1 MEINMKELYNR
12 LIQLQEL
19 YFAKDEHSVSGNGNN
34 LKLLNKSITSLL
46 KKLPDETA
54 DFFQEL
60 QECTPP
66 AIAPVVG
73 ETCYGCGIDLP
84 ISLCADLLHLD
95 KLYHCPNCARYLYP
109 YQGEKLTINDDLLRT
124 RLPRMGID
132 RFSSK
137 KLMIPNLQ
145 ADTKEGV
152 ITELGTLIAE
162 QFYHDD
168 PGILIN
174 NALEREAITS
184 TALEHGLAFPHVRG
198 IDAGS
203 LTVALGLKKKG
214 LKCGAPKNGLTKII
228 FFIVIPIS
236 SSAFYLTLLAGL
248 IQSLSTVDTRKT
260 LLSCKTQDE
269 LWGTLKKLT
278 KVHIQ

>member
-1 MEINMKELYNR
+1 MKELYNR
-12 LIQLQEL
+12 LVQLQEL
-19 YFAKDEHSVSGNGNN
+19 YFARDEHTVSGNGNN
-34 LKLLNKSITSLL
+34 LKLLEKSISSLL
-46 KKLPDETA
+46 KKLPDDTA
-54 DFFQEL
+54 EFFQEL
-60 QECTPP
+60 QEQTPP
-66 AIAPVVG
+66 AISPVVR

-84 ISLCADLLHLD
+84 VSLCADLLHLD

-109 YQGEKLTINDDLLRT
+109 YRGEKLTINDDLLRS

-145 ADTKEGV
+145 SDTKVGV
-152 ITELGTLIAE
+152 ITELGSLIANE
-162 QFYHDD
+162 FYHED
-168 PGILIN
+168 PRILIE

-184 TALEHGLAFPHVRG
+184 TAIEHGLAFPHVRG

-214 LKCGAPKNGLTKII
+214 LKCGAPKARLTKIF

-248 IQSLSTVDTRKT
+248 IESLKTAEKRNT
-260 LLSCKTQDE
+260 LLACKTPDE
-269 LWGTLKKLT
+269 VWDTLKKLT
-278 KVHIQ
+278 KSHIL

>member
-1 MEINMKELYNR
+1 MKELYNR
-12 LIQLQEL
+12 LTQLQEL
-19 YFAKDEHSVSGNGNN
+19 YFAKDEHVISGDGNN
-34 LKLLNKSITSLL
+34 LKQLEKSILSLL
-46 KKLPDETA
+46 KKLPDDTA

-60 QECTPP
+60 QEQTPP
-66 AIAPVVG
+66 AIAPVID

-84 ISLCADLLHLD
+84 TSLCAELLHLD

-109 YQGEKLTINDDLLRT
+109 YKGEKITINDDLLRT

-145 ADTKEGV
+145 AENKEDV

-162 QFYHDD
+162 QFYHNDSK
-168 PGILIN
+168 ILIDS
-174 NALEREAITS
+174 ALEREAITS
-184 TALEHGLAFPHVRG
+184 TALEHGIAFPHARG
-198 IDAGS
+198 IDVGS

-214 LKCGAPKNGLTKII
+214 LHFGAPKDRLTRIF
-228 FFIVIPIS
+228 FFIVIPIA

-248 IQSLSTVDTRKT
+248 IESLITADKRKM
-260 LLSCKTQDE
+260 LLSSSTQDE
-269 LWGTLKKLT
+269 LWENIKKLT
-278 KVHIQ
+278 KTHIL

>member
-1 MEINMKELYNR
+1 MKELYNH

-19 YFAKDEHSVSGNGNN
+19 YFAQDEHTVAGNGNN
-34 LKLLNKSITSLL
+34 LKQLEKSISSLL
-46 KKLPDETA
+46 KKLPDNTA

-60 QECTPP
+60 QEQTPP
-66 AIAPVVG
+66 AIAPVVD

-84 ISLCADLLHLD
+84 TSLCAELLHLD
-95 KLYHCPNCARYLYP
+95 KLHHCPNCARYLYP
-109 YQGEKLTINDDLLRT
+109 YRGEKLTINDDLLRK
-124 RLPRMGID
+124 RLPRLGID

-137 KLMIPNLQ
+137 KLMVPNLQ

-168 PGILIN
+168 PRILID

-198 IDAGS
+198 IDVGS

-214 LKCGAPKNGLTKII
+214 LKCGAPKNHLTKII

-248 IQSLSTVDTRKT
+248 IESLITVEHRKT
-260 LLSCKTQDE
+260 LLSCKTSDE
-269 LWGTLKKLT
+269 LWETLKKLT
-278 KVHIQ
+278 KAHIL

>member
-1 MEINMKELYNR
+1 MKELYNR

-19 YFAKDEHSVSGNGNN
+19 YFARDEHTVSGNGNN
-34 LKLLNKSITSLL
+34 LKLLEKSISSLL
-46 KKLPDETA
+46 KKLPNDTA
-54 DFFQEL
+54 EFFQEL
-60 QECTPP
+60 QEQTPP
-66 AIAPVVG
+66 AISPVVR

-84 ISLCADLLHLD
+84 VSLCADLLHLD

-109 YQGEKLTINDDLLRT
+109 YRGEKLTINDDLLRS

-145 ADTKEGV
+145 SDTKEGV
-152 ITELGTLIAE
+152 ITELASLIANE
-162 QFYHDD
+162 FYHED
-168 PGILIN
+168 PQILIN

-184 TALEHGLAFPHVRG
+184 TAIEHGLAFPHVRG

-214 LKCGAPKNGLTKII
+214 LKCGAPKDRLTKIF

-248 IQSLSTVDTRKT
+248 IESLNTAENRNT
-260 LLSCKTQDE
+260 LLACKTQDE
-269 LWGTLKKLT
+269 LWDTLKKMT
-278 KVHIQ
+278 KSHIP

>member
-1 MEINMKELYNR
+1 MKEIYNR

-19 YFAKDEHSVSGNGNN
+19 YFAKEEHTVSGNGNN
-34 LKLLNKSITSLL
+34 LKQLEKSISSLL
-46 KKLPDETA
+46 KKLPVDTA

-60 QECTPP
+60 QEQAPP
-66 AIAPVVG
+66 ALSPMIG

-84 ISLCADLLHLD
+84 TSLCTELLHLD

-109 YQGEKLTINDDLLRT
+109 YQGEKLIINDDLLRR
-124 RLPRMGID
+124 RLPQMGIE
-132 RFSSK
+132 RFSSE
-137 KLMIPNLQ
+137 KLMIPRLQ
-145 ADTKEGV
+145 ADTKEGI
-152 ITELGTLIAE
+152 ITELGELIAN

-168 PGILIN
+168 PQILIK

-184 TALEHGLAFPHVRG
+184 TAVEHGIAFPHTRG

-203 LTVALGLKKKG
+203 LTVALGLKKRG
-214 LKCGAPKNGLTKII
+214 LKFGAPKNHLTKIF

-248 IQSLSTVDTRKT
+248 IESLSATENRKT
-260 LLSCKTQDE
+260 LLSSKTQNE
-269 LWGTLKKLT
+269 LWENLKKLT
-278 KVHIQ
+278 EKHIP